1 MNRTM
6 LFSMLLATTGLA
18 ACESPTVV
26 AVPAT
31 QVAVPGPTGAT
42 GAPGATGDQ
51 GAHGSQGYEGAQGN
65 EGAQGTEGEKGD
77 TGTGT
82 TVIVEPAPPTE

>member
-31 QVAVPGPTGAT
+31 QVAVPGPAGPA
-42 GAPGATGDQ
+42 GATGDQ
-51 GAHGSQGYEGAQGN
+51 GARGSQGYEGAQGN